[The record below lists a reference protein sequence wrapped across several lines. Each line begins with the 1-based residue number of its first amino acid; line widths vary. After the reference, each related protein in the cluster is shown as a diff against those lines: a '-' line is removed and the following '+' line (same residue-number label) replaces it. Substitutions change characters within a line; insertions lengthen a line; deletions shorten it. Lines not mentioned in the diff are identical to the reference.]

1 MVGVTLLTKP
11 PKGTYLT
18 KDGEDTDRDVHIS
31 KYMHDIVEELYN
43 DLKGADAQLSR
54 DKLYIFLKE
63 IQGESVAAT
72 DLVQEQYAVWDF
84 RRVWLKEYEADAV
97 GPCPPKNLSR
107 PLTNYFINSSHNTY
121 LDGNQLASQSTP
133 EAYRNVS

>member
-1 MVGVTLLTKP
+1 MLTRP
-11 PKGTYLT
+11 PKETYLT
-18 KDGEDTDRDVHIS
+18 MDSEDANGDVHIS

-43 DLKGADAQLSR
+43 DLKGADAQLSK
-54 DKLYIFLKE
+54 DKLFAFLKE
-63 IQGESVAAT
+63 VQGEPVAAT

-84 RRVWLKEYEADAV
+84 RRVWSKDYKADAA
-97 GPCPPKNLSR
+97 GPPPSKDLSR

-121 LDGNQLASQSTP
+121 LNGNQLASQSTP